1 MAGDILILIVRR
13 IVEIPIR
20 DSRFKRIIRVAT
32 QFRDSLFQHR
42 DQLYIRT

>member
-1 MAGDILILIVRR
+1 MAGDILIAIARL

-20 DSRFKRIIRVAT
+20 DSRFERIVGIPT

-42 DQLYIRT
+42 DQ